1 MIARPSQ
8 IDLEVTSGGLYL
20 SGNRK
25 IIIERNE
32 YHRANEELKKKVHK
46 EIALGTD
53 MITEN
58 SDRMSSDSATVTE
71 FLRAHD
77 RSNMRKSSF
86 AFNQD

>member
-1 MIARPSQ
+1 MIVRPSQ
-8 IDLEVTSGGLYL
+8 IDLEETSGGLYL

-25 IIIERNE
+25 IILERNE
-32 YHRANEELKKKVHK
+32 YHKGTEESKKKYHK

-58 SDRMSSDSATVTE
+58 SDRMSCGSATVSE

-77 RSNMRKSSF
+77 QSNMRKSSF
-86 AFNQD
+86 TFNQD